1 MLEIIKEELRVG
13 KTFLQF
19 GFLKGLGLGLGMIAP
34 LVVAKF
40 FEPDLF
46 GSYSLAKMV
55 VFFFSTLLIGSSQR
69 PFIVFA
75 NQERIQTGKINKSFS
90 IQLVFLIFSVIMF
103 LFLSFVFDKAIISYA
118 KISSAELTFVLLA
131 FIGLALKTFLCNL
144 FMATGQRLKNSLG
157 ELIFGASTLFLVV
170 IFQLTDTLNLKTVFL
185 AYFISA
191 IVAVVLLIWTIN
203 FNLLVPFGFDRKHF
217 KDVFNFTKWV
227 MFGVTAIYFINWG
240 DNLVLRAFVSM
251 DDIGEYN
258 LGYQVFKGLSTLI
271 FIVNAYFLPFIS
283 QHIGDS
289 KRIREYMFGKR
300 LKIFALGLVFLGL
313 IFAAAPYVFRFF
325 YRDTYQSSVVV
336 LRVLL
341 VGSVSILY
349 TIFYDPI
356 LNALKKYRFSEIT
369 LVLQVL
375 LNVLL
380 DLVLVPRMGMLGA
393 AVATTLAYF
402 FRTII
407 MEVYFWV
414 RLKNLLGI

>member
-1 MLEIIKEELRVG
+1 MLKKIQAQLKEG

-19 GFLKGLGLGLGMIAP
+19 SFLKAFGQAMGMIAP
-34 LVVAKF
+34 LVVAKY

-55 VFFFSTLLIGSSQR
+55 VFFFSTLLISSSQR

-75 NQERIQTGKINKSFS
+75 NQERIQTGKINKAFS
-90 IQLVFLIFSVIMF
+90 IQISILVFSMIVF
-103 LFLSFVFDKAIISYA
+103 LALSLLFNKAIITYA
-118 KISSAELTFVLLA
+118 KISITDLIFVSLAFVGLTF
-131 FIGLALKTFLCNL
+131 KTFLCNL
-144 FMATGQRLKNSLG
+144 FMATGQRLKNSLA
-157 ELIFGASTLFLVV
+157 ELIFGASILALVV
-170 IFQLTDTLNLKTVFL
+170 GFQLAEMLSLKTVFL
-185 AYFISA
+185 TYFFSA
-191 IVAVVLLIWTIN
+191 GIALILLVPSID
-203 FNLLVPFGFDRKHF
+203 FSLLVPFRVESKYLRE
-217 KDVFNFTKWV
+217 VLNFTKWV

-240 DNLVLRAFVSM
+240 DNLVLRAFVPM

-271 FIVNAYFLPFIS
+271 FIINAYFLPFIS
-283 QHIGDS
+283 QHITDAD
-289 KRIREYMFGKR
+289 RIRNYLFNKR
-300 LKIFALGLVFLGL
+300 VKIFILGLVFLGL
-313 IFAAAPYVFRFF
+313 IYAIVPYVFRFF
-325 YRDTYQSSVVV
+325 YQDTYQSSAVI

-380 DLVLVPRMGMLGA
+380 DLILVPRMGALGA
-393 AVATTLAYF
+393 AVGTAMAYF
-402 FRTII
+402 LRTVVI
-407 MEVYFWV
+407 EVYFWV
-414 RLKNLLGI
+414 RLKSLLKL